1 MKFVI
6 ASGLKRPTMTTTK
19 IRTVMI
25 FKAVLIAEPR
35 IKPIS
40 RLMPNKVRVK
50 PSKPKNEGNSMLL
63 KLSLAFLNI

>member
-1 MKFVI
+1 
-6 ASGLKRPTMTTTK
+6 
-19 IRTVMI
+19 MI

-63 KLSLAFLNI
+63 WKTM